1 MCENSVNV
9 PQLRLSVGQ
18 VDDAVALS
26 QQWLEQLHHLADHGK
41 EHDASAELAQAG
53 VLLGEARDR
62 LATAIDTLE
71 GRSGSPD
78 VTVELV

>member
-26 QQWLEQLHHLADHGK
+26 QQWLEQLHHLADRGK

-62 LATAIDTLE
+62 LSAAIDALE
-71 GRSGSPD
+71 GRSGSSD